1 MNILV
6 FIVCKKKSK
15 KSKLIQQAEKKFKVE
30 MDIVNILTKVH
41 EIKKIKMLILD
52 SDQLVLFN
60 YSAKPLIYPDD
71 NEIEDNLEMENL
83 AQMKITKMIT
93 QSEKLNKDSLKECY
107 KRILNSQENSIIN
120 KRLIE
125 FIDYKNNFELIN
137 HKT

>member
-71 NEIEDNLEMENL
+71 NEIEDNLKLVEN
-83 AQMKITKMIT
+83 KV
-93 QSEKLNKDSLKECY
+93 KDKFSWKE
-107 KRILNSQENSIIN
+107 SDE
-120 KRLIE
+120 E
-125 FIDYKNNFELIN
+125 IDEE
-137 HKT
+137 